1 MGIRLKLLVA
11 CLAALFLAQVGWW
24 GYTIWNQGE
33 SKREATLV
41 GLETRKE
48 AAHATWE
55 AAGGTA
61 RSWESIAVRFSGITL
76 IEVDGQPRLKI
87 EEAKLSSLARDRDGM
102 RRMLFAEG
110 GFFLLLAIGFLLLLF
125 RAIQM
130 EARLSREHT
139 RFLHTVT
146 HELRTPLQALKL
158 ASETLA
164 LENSPEK
171 TREYAE
177 GMLQDTHRLEALVD
191 RVLVAGRLEAGTP
204 SEGDLALIRRSVE
217 ALQQARRARVFTPL
231 GRSDRFPEDLREE
244 AVLRLRRQTFRLL
257 EEALAQTPTAS
268 AGASD

>member
-164 LENSPEK
+164 LENSPEQLLVA
-171 TREYAE
+171 RCEDAVDPVV
-177 GMLQDTHRLEALVD
+177 GRHHRAHSRLAHRRLE
-191 RVLVAGRLEAGTP
+191 GHQ
-204 SEGDLALIRRSVE
+204 VE
-217 ALQQARRARVFTPL
+217 FAK
-231 GRSDRFPEDLREE
+231 G
-244 AVLRLRRQTFRLL
+244 
-257 EEALAQTPTAS
+257 ALADLGTDAVALEFRVVADEMLD
-268 AGASD
+268 AGPDAAGLDATDESDGSSGR